1 MKIVASAL
9 LVFSLAGAATLSAK
23 TDGGFYATSL
33 PKGKDVTLPP
43 PAITFVPLSD
53 RVTISSTDMPQTLK
67 LSAVNL
73 TKGKPQTFR
82 VAIYDSLSP
91 RVKYITLKPGL
102 SYMYTFKDLNSIA
115 VVPEI
120 SQQPR
125 QTTVACADCQL
136 RLESNKALGISR

>member
-1 MKIVASAL
+1 MKLVASSIL
-9 LVFSLAGAATLSAK
+9 YLSLVGGAAVMAK
-23 TDGGFYATSL
+23 PDGGFYATSL

-43 PAITFVPLSD
+43 PAITYVPISD

-67 LSAVNL
+67 LSAVSL
-73 TKGKPQTFR
+73 TQGKAQTFR
-82 VAIYDSLSP
+82 VAIFDSLSP

-120 SQQPR
+120 SKTPR
-125 QTTVACADCQL
+125 QTTVACDCQL